1 MLKMIVRPRRTA
13 LLGFLASLL
22 VIPAP
27 AAALPSPDLVNEVKT
42 ARIRLQAETP
52 MPVTPETVG
61 GIYQVR
67 ENGPSAQALMTYDR
81 LLKQVAEA
89 NRPDAGKPAPI
100 GAFKR
105 KGLWIR
111 PYRGDLTGLHVLEV
125 LDNAQSLGI
134 TEIYVEA
141 FQAGTL
147 HYKSPSGLFPLA
159 TPGSAA
165 TNGKAATPDVELLK
179 IYSREAR
186 RRGMKVYAWLHTL
199 NFGQAYGEAHPEQL
213 VRDGFGRTSGASE
226 KQSWRVSPSHPEVR
240 RRLNL
245 MAWELASSG
254 MVDGIQLDYI
264 RYPVRLKE
272 GDIDPSA
279 DPRNFW
285 GYSAAQMQ
293 GFFAEN
299 PPYDTDAMRTYL
311 SSGIA
316 PDGRDAE
323 YLDVWKR
330 WLAREVEE
338 LIGGI
343 RQRTEGR
350 VRLSMAFFP
359 NYYFHVNDTRLQ
371 ESKRWFYLFDD
382 LSPMCYSYY
391 LDTYPGPYGDYNIN
405 RELSEVEAGLARL
418 PAGKRPELVPTLV
431 EDAPGTPATAS
442 LHHRIFREQIAYLRG
457 RMLDGAY
464 PSMTGLAFFTYGWL
478 FPEHET
484 RRKVGP

>member
-1 MLKMIVRPRRTA
+1 MLKFIDRPRRTA
-13 LLGFLASLL
+13 LLGALAAL
-22 VIPAP
+22 VMIPAP
-27 AAALPSPDLVNEVKT
+27 ATAKPSLALVSEVMT
-42 ARIRLQAETP
+42 ARVRLLSEMP
-52 MPVTPETVG
+52 MPVTPTSLE

-81 LLKQVAEA
+81 LLTHVAEA
-89 NRPDAGKPAPI
+89 NRPQAGEVI
-100 GAFKR
+100 R
-105 KGLWIR
+105 RQGLWIR

-125 LDNAQSLGI
+125 LDNAQARGI

-141 FQAGTL
+141 FQGGKL

-159 TPGSAA
+159 TPASATA
-165 TNGKAATPDVELLK
+165 PEVELLK
-179 IYSREAR
+179 VYSREAR
-186 RRGMKVYAWLHTL
+186 RRGMKVYAWLHSL
-199 NFGQAYGEAHPEQL
+199 NFGQPYGEAHPEQL

-226 KQSWRVSPSHPEVR
+226 KLSWRVSPTHPEVR

-245 MAWELASSG
+245 MAWELATSG

-264 RYPVRLKE
+264 RYPVRLKD
-272 GDIDPSA
+272 GDVDPSA

-285 GYSAAQMQ
+285 GYSDHQMQ
-293 GFFAEN
+293 TFFTEN
-299 PPYDTDAMRTYL
+299 PAYDTDAMRAYL
-311 SSGIA
+311 STGIA
-316 PDGRDAE
+316 PDGREGE

-343 RQRTEGR
+343 RQRTQGR

-359 NYYFHVNDTRLQ
+359 NYYFHTNDTRLQ
-371 ESKRWFYLFDD
+371 ESKRWFHLFDD

-405 RELSEVEAGLARL
+405 RELTVVEEGLAQL
-418 PAGKRPELVPTLV
+418 PPGKRPALVPTLV

-464 PSMTGLAFFTYGWL
+464 PSLTGLAYFTYGWL
-478 FPEHET
+478 FPEHEA
-484 RRKVGP
+484 RRKLGP

>member
-1 MLKMIVRPRRTA
+1 MLKSRSFSRPKA
-13 LLGFLASLL
+13 LLGALAVL
-22 VIPAP
+22 VLIAAP
-27 AAALPSPDLVNEVKT
+27 ASAIPSPALVNEVTT
-42 ARIRLQAETP
+42 ARVRLQAETP

-81 LLKQVAEA
+81 LVKEVSAS
-89 NRPDAGKPAPI
+89 NRPAKGEAI
-100 GAFKR
+100 RR

-111 PYRGDLTGLHVLEV
+111 PYRGDLSGLHVLEV
-125 LDNAQSLGI
+125 LDNAQAMGI
-134 TEIYVEA
+134 TEVYVEA
-141 FQAGTL
+141 FQNGKL
-147 HYKSPSGLFPLA
+147 HYKSPSGVFPLA
-159 TPGSAA
+159 TPA
-165 TNGKAATPDVELLK
+165 TSTAPEVELLK
-179 IYSREAR
+179 VYSREAR

-199 NFGQAYGEAHPEQL
+199 NFGQAYGEANPDQL

-254 MVDGIQLDYI
+254 IVDGIQLDYI

-272 GDIDPSA
+272 GDVDPSA

-285 GYSAAQMQ
+285 GYSAPQMQ
-293 GFFAEN
+293 SFYTEN
-299 PPYDTDAMRTYL
+299 PAYDTDAMRTYL
-311 SSGIA
+311 TTGVA
-316 PDGRDAE
+316 PDGREVE

-330 WLAREVEE
+330 WLAHELEE

-350 VRLSMAFFP
+350 IRLSMAFFP
-359 NYYFHVNDTRLQ
+359 NYYFHVNDSRLQ

-382 LSPMCYSYY
+382 LTPMNYSYY

-405 RELSEVEAGLARL
+405 RELEVIEKGLAQL
-418 PAGKRPELVPTLV
+418 PAGKRPELIPTLV
-431 EDAPGTPATAS
+431 EDAPGTPASAS

-464 PSMTGLAFFTYGWL
+464 PSLSGLAFFTYGWL
-478 FPEHET
+478 FPEHEK
-484 RRKVGP
+484 RRSSQP

>member
-1 MLKMIVRPRRTA
+1 MLKFVPRPQA
-13 LLGFLASLL
+13 LLGALLALIML
-22 VIPAP
+22 PAP
-27 AAALPSPDLVNEVKT
+27 ALAVPSPALVEEVKT
-42 ARIRLQAETP
+42 ARMRLLAETP
-52 MPVTPETVG
+52 MPVSPQTVG
-61 GIYQVR
+61 AIYQAQ
-67 ENGPSAQALMTYDR
+67 ENGPSAQAIIAYDR
-81 LLKQVAEA
+81 LLKQVSQA
-89 NRPDAGKPAPI
+89 NRPVSGNPI
-100 GAFKR
+100 R
-105 KGLWIR
+105 RRGLWIR
-111 PYRGDLTGLHVLEV
+111 PYLGDLSGLNVLEV
-125 LDNAQSLGI
+125 LDNAQSMGI
-134 TEIYVEA
+134 TEIYVET
-141 FQAGTL
+141 FHAGKL

-159 TPGSAA
+159 TKLANGQTAA
-165 TNGKAATPDVELLK
+165 DPELLK
-179 IYSREAR
+179 VYSREAR

-213 VRDGFGRTSGASE
+213 VRDGFGRYSGATE
-226 KQSWRVSPSHPEVR
+226 GQSWRVSPSHPEVR

-272 GDIDPSA
+272 GDIDSSA

-285 GYSAAQMQ
+285 GYSESQMQ
-293 GFFAEN
+293 TFFSEN
-299 PPYDTDAMRTYL
+299 PAYDTDAMRTYL
-311 SSGIA
+311 TTGTA

-330 WLAREVEE
+330 WLAHEIEE
-338 LIGGI
+338 LIAGI

-359 NYYFHVNDTRLQ
+359 NYYFHVNDSRLQ

-405 RELSEVEAGLARL
+405 RELEEIEAGLSRL
-418 PAGKRPELVPTLV
+418 PVGKRPELVPTLV
-431 EDAPGTPATAS
+431 EDAPGTPASAS
-442 LHHRIFREQIAYLRG
+442 LHHRILREQIAYLRG

-464 PSMTGLAFFTYGWL
+464 PSLVGLAFFTYGWL
-478 FPEHET
+478 FPEHEA
-484 RRKVGP
+484 RRKAQP